1 MAAFDFPN
9 QVNATQTPGVAG
21 DFASANLRRTVL
33 AGEGGLIAG
42 TGVIAG
48 VSVPGAVVGR
58 FGWLTY
64 QSIDN
69 DNAPATLN
77 TFGTGLP
84 VGLVSRAQVGLITTF
99 LATGVQYRNSG
110 YQCSA
115 WSEVDMWVVNAGTTQ
130 AVIGQK
136 AFANYADGSAT
147 FAAAGASIASGTST
161 TSTIAAGTM
170 TVTGSITGDV
180 FTAASGLT
188 GSIYPGEVISGTNVA
203 TGTQI
208 VAQVTPLLAGEALNG
223 LGRYTVSIPEQTVAS
238 TAISGTYGL
247 LTVSGTITGTW
258 GVGQTVTGGGTTVGT
273 VITALL
279 SGAGGAGTYIV
290 NNTQTVGSAA
300 LASQSAIETKW
311 IARSSGAAGET
322 IKISSTA

>member
-1 MAAFDFPN
+1 MPDFPN
-9 QVNATQTPGVAG
+9 QINATQAPGVEG
-21 DFASANLRRTVL
+21 DFASANLRRAVL
-33 AGEGGLIAG
+33 AGEGALIAG
-42 TGVIAG
+42 AGVIAG

-64 QSIDN
+64 QSVDS
-69 DNAPATLN
+69 DNAPGTLN

-84 VGLVSRAQVGLITTF
+84 AGLVSRAQVGLITQY
-99 LATGVQYRNSG
+99 LSSGVTYRNSG
-110 YQCSA
+110 FQCMA
-115 WSEVDMWVVNAGTTQ
+115 WSEVDLWVKNAGTTQ
-130 AVIGQK
+130 AQIGQK
-136 AFANYADGSAT
+136 AFANYADGSVT

-180 FTAASGLT
+180 FTASSGLT
-188 GSIYPGEVISGTNVA
+188 GNIYPGEIISGTNVA

-208 VAQVTPLLAGEALNG
+208 VSQVTPLLAGEALNG
-223 LGRYTVSIPEQTVAS
+223 LGRYTVNFPEQTVAS

-258 GVGQTVTGGGTTVGT
+258 GVGQTVTGGTTSAGT

-290 NNTQTVGSAA
+290 NNTQTVTSAA

-311 IARSSGAAGET
+311 FARTSGAVGEL